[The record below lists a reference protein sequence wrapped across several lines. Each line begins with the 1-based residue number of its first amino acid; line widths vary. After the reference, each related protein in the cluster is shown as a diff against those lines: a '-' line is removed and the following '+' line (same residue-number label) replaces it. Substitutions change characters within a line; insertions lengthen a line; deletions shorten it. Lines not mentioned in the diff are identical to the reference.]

1 MKSHITESLASISG
15 SLDDICFGLPETPYF
30 DTEGIERALSG
41 VANGFN
47 ELSPS
52 IGGVG
57 ICENLENID
66 EQLTEFNETMDNQVK
81 WLHDINISLRRL
93 VQMKADELRFLN
105 VPMSEA
111 SGTPL
116 DKYENNPYWAD
127 GD

>member
-1 MKSHITESLASISG
+1 MNPHITESLASISG
-15 SLDDICFGLPETPYF
+15 SLDDICSALPETPYF

-41 VANGFN
+41 VANCFN
-47 ELSPS
+47 ELSPP
-52 IGGVG
+52 IGGVD
-57 ICENLENID
+57 ICKSLENID

-116 DKYENNPYWAD
+116 DKYENNPYWD
-127 GD
+127 DDD